1 MGMNQKF
8 LKVTA
13 TVCRMLA
20 LFPFAVLTEA
30 AGVGGFVWWHYGAFF
45 AVMGVFYAAG
55 YLAGKIIANAHFP
68 KAVRPFAV
76 FASRA
81 AVLLPTAAFII
92 LTHSLELSSMLYL
105 YVLPAALIA
114 YYSGYRAYGR
124 GYGEL
129 FSMGWLG
136 LFFVAAVVGCIIL
149 NFSNIPE
156 LYSASVRQLCV
167 VFGLIIVLASLL
179 ANQTNIDLR
188 TRQRS
193 AGKSVLPDGLR
204 GYNAMLIAGV
214 SMAIVALFLTAKP
227 LAALIVRALS
237 AFVGLVLALIRDHG
251 PELEYGADIGGNGA
265 AGELAEASD
274 NTLFTIM
281 WALVVIFALV
291 MIVRFRRQ
299 ILGFFKELFAPLFRE
314 SRREEP
320 QPFADEITDT
330 VSRFELS
337 RSRRRAE
344 QRLLRQFRR
353 ETDPR
358 KKFRFGYGLFML
370 RLSRS
375 AFPPLP
381 SDTTS
386 VHSQKGISAFHR
398 GEIAEMTR
406 VYNAVRYG
414 DKVPDTEQ
422 LEAQR
427 RLIEELR

>member
-1 MGMNQKF
+1 MNQRF
-8 LKVTA
+8 LTSTA
-13 TVCRMLA
+13 VVCRMLA

-30 AGVGGFVWWHYGAFF
+30 AGIGEYIWWHYLAFF

-55 YLAGKIIANAHFP
+55 YLAGKIIAVAHFS

-81 AVLLPTAAFII
+81 AALLPAAVFVI
-92 LTHSLELSSMLYL
+92 LTHSLVLSSMLYL

-124 GYGEL
+124 EYGDL

-136 LFFVAAVVGCIIL
+136 LFFVAAVVACIIL
-149 NFSNIPE
+149 NFSNVPE
-156 LYSASVRQLCV
+156 IYSAAVKQLCV
-167 VFGLIIVLASLL
+167 VFGLMIVLASLL
-179 ANQTNIDLR
+179 ANQTNIDQR

-193 AGKSVLPDGLR
+193 AGKSVLPNGLR
-204 GYNAMLIAGV
+204 GYNAMLIAGI
-214 SMAIVALFLTAKP
+214 SAATVALFLTARP
-227 LAALIVRALS
+227 LAGLIVKAVS
-237 AFVGLVLALIRDHG
+237 AFAGIILALIRDHG
-251 PELEYGADIGGNGA
+251 FEQEYAPDPGGSGT

-281 WALVVIFALV
+281 WALVVILALIMV
-291 MIVRFRRQ
+291 VRYRRQ
-299 ILGFFKELFAPLFRE
+299 IFNFFRELFAPLFRE
-314 SRREEP
+314 GRREAP

-330 VSRFELS
+330 LS
-337 RSRRRAE
+337 KFDFARSRRRSE
-344 QRLLRQFRR
+344 QQLLRQFRK

-358 KKFRFGYGLFML
+358 KKYRLGYGLFML

-386 VHSQKGISAFHR
+386 VHSQKGESAFRR
-398 GEIAEMTR
+398 GDIDDMVK

-414 DKVPDTEQ
+414 DNIPSPEQ
-422 LEAQR
+422 LETQK
-427 RLIEELR
+427 RLIDELR